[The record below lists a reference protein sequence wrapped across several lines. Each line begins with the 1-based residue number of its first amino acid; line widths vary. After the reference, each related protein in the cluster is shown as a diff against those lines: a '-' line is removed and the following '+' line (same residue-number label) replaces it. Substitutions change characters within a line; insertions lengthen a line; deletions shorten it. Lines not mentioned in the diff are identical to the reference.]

1 MVHLSFREEF
11 DVTLRQ
17 ASALQAR
24 DEERSQAV
32 GPRLYRLLR
41 ERIVKGELMPGTRLS
56 EVDVA
61 AGYAVSRQPVREAF
75 IKLSEESLVEIR
87 PQRGTYV
94 SQINVAAVMSA
105 RFVREAVEADIV
117 RLLAG
122 RAQSAFLADLD
133 DLIARQRAAVEKGD
147 PASFIQLDERFHR
160 ALASQAGQGASWDIL
175 QPLKTQMDRV
185 RHLSAKQFPL
195 RQLLAQH
202 EEVVGTIRNGDAD
215 GAERAMRTHLRQI
228 LDDLPAV
235 IAALPAYFDQ
245 RAETP

>member
-1 MVHLSFREEF
+1 LLGAEEIT
-11 DVTLRQ
+11 VNLRD
-17 ASALQAR
+17 ASALQTR
-24 DEERSQAV
+24 DEERGQPV

-41 ERIVKGELMPGTRLS
+41 ERIVKGDLVPGTRLS

-61 AGYAVSRQPVREAF
+61 ASYAVSRQPVREAF

-117 RLLAG
+117 RILAARPKEG
-122 RAQSAFLADLD
+122 FLRELD
-133 DLIARQRAAVEKGD
+133 DLILRQRATVEDDD
-147 PASFIQLDERFHR
+147 PATFIQLDERFHR
-160 ALASQAGQGASWDIL
+160 LLASEAGQGASWDIL

-195 RQLLAQH
+195 RQLLSQH
-202 EEVVGTIRNGDAD
+202 EDVVQTIRNGDGD
-215 GAERAMRTHLRQI
+215 GAEGAMRSHLRQI

-235 IAALPAYFDQ
+235 IAALPAFFDE
-245 RAETP
+245 RVEAS

>member
-1 MVHLSFREEF
+1 VNVRDAS
-11 DVTLRQ
+11 TLQ
-17 ASALQAR
+17 TR
-24 DEERSQAV
+24 DEERGQAV

-41 ERIVKGELMPGTRLS
+41 ERIVKGDLVPGTRLS

-61 AGYAVSRQPVREAF
+61 ASYAVSRQPVREAF

-117 RLLAG
+117 RILAARPKEG
-122 RAQSAFLADLD
+122 FLRELD
-133 DLIARQRAAVEKGD
+133 DLILRQRATVEDDD
-147 PASFIQLDERFHR
+147 PATFIQLDERFHR
-160 ALASQAGQGASWDIL
+160 LLASEAGHGASWDIL

-195 RQLLAQH
+195 RQLLSQH
-202 EEVVGTIRNGDAD
+202 EDVVQTIRNGDGD
-215 GAERAMRTHLRQI
+215 GAESAMRSHLRQI

-235 IAALPAYFDQ
+235 IAALPAFFDE
-245 RAETP
+245 RVEAS